1 MADQDLWRKNIP
13 ADFQGKMADE
23 WDGEIPMKPIVWS
36 TVAIVIAFV
45 IAVIFCY
52 WLMVGPFE
60 TMRQAMVKSY
70 VSPMAEAN
78 ARRLPPTPLLQSK
91 PEAEM
96 DVWLETMEE
105 RTSGYGWVDQL
116 DNRVHIPIEKG
127 MELVLADR
135 GAMPTSV
142 EPATEGPVDVG
153 LEEGGLSEG
162 APGGAGADPDTG
174 AAGEGNE
181 AETGETDS

>member
-13 ADFQGKMADE
+13 ADFQGKMATE
-23 WDGEIPMKPIVWS
+23 WDGEIPMKPIIWS
-36 TVAIVIAFV
+36 SVAVVIAFLV
-45 IAVIFCY
+45 AVFFCF
-52 WLMVGPFE
+52 WLMVGPLE
-60 TMRQAMVKSY
+60 TLRQAVVKSY

-153 LEEGGLSEG
+153 LEEGAPSEG
-162 APGGAGADPDTG
+162 SSGDAGAGS
-174 AAGEGNE
+174 AAGEGNG
-181 AETGETDS
+181 AETGETEG